1 MKLPLNDYF
10 QITEAPVFSRRGVPF
25 LLLAALFL
33 CLTIAPGAALA
44 ASQSEQS
51 VPLEISN
58 LLTYEGLSPFV
69 SFQYPADM
77 KISGDDLYVSQQHL
91 GYMVS
96 LEPGAPGPA
105 KPYFQATVMLVKS
118 YDSAVSVMDHYLDE
132 LQHHLEPE
140 FTRHTISASVR
151 ADGVRFASFAG
162 RGYLAYGVVVAD
174 GALQGLSFSEEF
186 RNFVLPGNVDL
197 RIIFKYPTASQNNED
212 MRKAME
218 TILSSIVVHSDY
230 FHLDRDTS
238 LDSLRLRHRN

>member
-1 MKLPLNDYF
+1 M
-10 QITEAPVFSRRGVPF
+10 ESPVFSRRGVPM
-25 LLLAALFL
+25 LSLAAMFL
-33 CLTIAPGAALA
+33 CLAIAPGAAMA
-44 ASQSEQS
+44 ASRNEQS

-58 LLTYEGLSPFV
+58 LLTYEGLLPFV

-77 KISGDDLYVSQQHL
+77 KISGDDMYVSQQYM
-91 GYMVS
+91 GYTVN

-118 YDSAVSVMDHYLDE
+118 YDSAVSVMDHYLGD
-132 LQHHLEPE
+132 LQRYLEPE

-151 ADGVRFASFAG
+151 ADGARFASFAG

-212 MRKAME
+212 MRKSME

-230 FHLDRDTS
+230 FHLTRDTS